1 MTPQPDRAIRSICI
15 VGAGITG
22 LSAAL
27 AFARSLP
34 MVQLTLVETPADPAN
49 LTDRLPSA
57 LPVMR
62 GFHDLIGLSERD
74 LVRAGIATHRL
85 ATRFEGWSHSGE
97 SWLHAHG
104 DYGQPADGV
113 AFHQLWAA
121 AQARGDVELFDHYS
135 LAAVLADAGRF
146 THPSPEPASP
156 LAAIDYALRLDPVA
170 YHQLLDQRCTALE
183 IARVAGDLLGV
194 ERRDDGGIA
203 SLHCSDGATIA
214 ADLFL
219 DCGGPSAPLLSV
231 LTGAFDDWSAWLPCD
246 QFMLEGADATA
257 PQCSDLVTAND
268 GGWQWRMPLAQRAIV
283 ATCTASAFAA
293 TGETRAAVSVKAG
306 TRPSPWVHNI
316 LALGDAAMTM
326 APLLPINLTL
336 VHNAIAR
343 ALTLLPGR
351 DCHAVE
357 LAEYSR
363 RTALETRRV
372 RDFAALHMLRSG
384 RQSGALWQALASVPP
399 PDSLA
404 HTLDQFVARGRLPFY
419 EEEIFGPQ
427 AWAAALLGLGVVPSA
442 VDAASGRVDAAV
454 ARQAMA
460 RFALSL
466 RDITERAL
474 PYPEYLR
481 RMQMLN

>member
-49 LTDRLPSA
+49 LTDRLPSG

-62 GFHDLIGLSERD
+62 GFHELIGLSERD
-74 LVRAGIATHRL
+74 LVRAAIATHRL
-85 ATRFEGWSHSGE
+85 ATRFDGWSHSGA

-104 DYGQPADGV
+104 DVGQPADGI
-113 AFHQLWAA
+113 AFHQLWVAA
-121 AQARGDVELFDHYS
+121 HARGDAEPFGHYA
-135 LAAVLADAGRF
+135 LAAVLAEAGRF

-156 LAAIDYALRLDPVA
+156 LAAIDYGLRLDPIA
-170 YHQLLDQRCTALE
+170 YHQFLDQRCAMLG
-183 IARVAGDLLGV
+183 IVRVKAGPLGV
-194 ERRDDGGIA
+194 ERRSDGGIA

-219 DCGGPSAPLLSV
+219 DCTGPSATLLSAV
-231 LTGAFDDWSAWLPCD
+231 DQAFDDWSAWLPCD
-246 QFMLEGADATA
+246 QFMVE
-257 PQCSDLVTAND
+257 D
-268 GGWQWRMPLAQRAIV
+268 GGSAEPGCRDTIIATVSGWRWLMPLAQHAIT
-283 ATCTASAFAA
+283 ATCLASAFADP
-293 TGETRAAVSVKAG
+293 GETGKTVSVMAG
-306 TRPSPWVHNI
+306 ARPHPWVHNV
-316 LALGDAAMTM
+316 LALGDAALTM

-336 VHNAIAR
+336 VHNAIVR

-357 LAEYSR
+357 LAEYNR
-363 RTALETRRV
+363 RTALEACRV

-384 RQSGALWQALASVPP
+384 RQSGALWQALASTPP
-399 PDSLA
+399 PDSLG
-404 HTLDQFVARGRLPFY
+404 HTLDQFAARGRLPFY
-419 EEEIFGPQ
+419 EEEIFGPH
-427 AWAAALLGLGVVPSA
+427 AWAATLLGLGVLPVAIDPA
-442 VDAASGRVDAAV
+442 AGRIDAAL

-460 RFALSL
+460 RFAQSL
-466 RDITERAL
+466 RDIAARAL
-474 PYPEYLR
+474 PYPEYLG
-481 RMQMLN
+481 RMTATN